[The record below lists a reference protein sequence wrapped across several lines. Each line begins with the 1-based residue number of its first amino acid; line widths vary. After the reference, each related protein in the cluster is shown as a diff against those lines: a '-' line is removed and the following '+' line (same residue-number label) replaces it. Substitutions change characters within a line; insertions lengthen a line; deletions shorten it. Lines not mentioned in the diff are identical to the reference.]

1 MGSPGRTRTASGMR
15 ALRCT
20 GRCAASTCSCG
31 ARGSSATRSSRTWT
45 RWSSPASRR
54 SSRPRPGLRHCPEDS
69 AARAPQELE
78 LPPRPVRR
86 RRAWGRDTG
95 RGVHRPMLLA
105 VAAAALIG
113 CERAPARAAA
123 PGAAPTSTAP
133 SFATSTAPSFA
144 TSTATPPATAT
155 SPDPSIAA
163 SSAPVAPPVRPPP
176 LPGGTLIRS
185 AFAVE
190 VDQRFPLAPGGE
202 VVVDPA
208 ARFEVELS
216 ARAPDARL
224 VLVDVREDLVSAT
237 GTREL
242 GEGTRL
248 TLVPAAQL
256 TPGSRYALRLDG
268 AADRD
273 LHDESGRAFGPV
285 TLPILAAGNPPPPEP
300 KKPARKKKRR

>member
-1 MGSPGRTRTASGMR
+1 
-15 ALRCT
+15 
-20 GRCAASTCSCG
+20 
-31 ARGSSATRSSRTWT
+31 
-45 RWSSPASRR
+45 
-54 SSRPRPGLRHCPEDS
+54 
-69 AARAPQELE
+69 
-78 LPPRPVRR
+78 
-86 RRAWGRDTG
+86 
-95 RGVHRPMLLA
+95 MLLA

-144 TSTATPPATAT
+144 TSTATSIATPPATAT
-155 SPDPSIAA
+155 STDPSIAA

-190 VDQRFPLAPGGE
+190 VDQRLPLAPGGE

-248 TLVPAAQL
+248 TLVPAAPL

-268 AADRD
+268 AADRE
-273 LHDESGRAFGPV
+273 LHDEAGRAFGPV
-285 TLPILAAGNPPPPEP
+285 TLPILAAGIPPPPEP